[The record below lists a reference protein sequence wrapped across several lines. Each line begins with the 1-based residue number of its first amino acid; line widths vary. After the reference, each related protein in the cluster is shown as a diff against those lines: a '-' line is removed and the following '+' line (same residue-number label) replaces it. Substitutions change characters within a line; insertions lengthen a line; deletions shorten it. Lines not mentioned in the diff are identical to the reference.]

1 MKARRLKRNRRTNK
15 GPKEGLYFS
24 GPYCAAK
31 SAVVGISENL
41 LYEAMFQ
48 GVGVTCVCPGAVDTP
63 IVRSTPV
70 KGLPRDVIDEA
81 ARLYGPFMEAPEKTA
96 AAIVKAV
103 ERDKYLVVTTPLF
116 KIAYFVRRHFPLLW
130 FMAMKMMSRSF
141 WKMIEK
147 AK

>member
-1 MKARRLKRNRRTNK
+1 MEDLRDKAVLVT
-15 GPKEGLYFS
+15 GAAS
-24 GPYCAAK
+24 GK
-31 SAVVGISENL
+31 S
-41 LYEAMFQ
+41 
-48 GVGVTCVCPGAVDTP
+48 P
-63 IVRSTPV
+63 IGRGYLTLTS
-70 KGLPRDVIDEA
+70 
-81 ARLYGPFMEAPEKTA
+81 
-96 AAIVKAV
+96 V